1 MIRALRTALGL
12 TTILAAC
19 ASRTGIRTG
28 TGGDAY
34 DVVIENGRI
43 VDGTGAA
50 WYYGDLAIRGDH
62 IAAIGPRG
70 IFRGSSAKSRVDAS
84 GHVVAPG
91 FIDIQAHSIGHYMTG
106 DGKAISMVTQGITTA
121 IHGEGSSLGPMNDK
135 LLASEDDTASRR
147 VLAGFTGPN
156 GFSKW
161 LEYMVGR
168 GTAQNVGSFLGDGTV
183 RVYAKGTEQGALTAA
198 ERDTMKAMVSRAM
211 RDGAFGIASALI
223 YPPNT
228 YASTEE
234 LIEAAKAMAPFGG
247 VYITHMRSE
256 GDKFLEA
263 IDEAMRIGREGGVP
277 VEIFHLK
284 ASGPRNWPKMPV
296 AIAKIDSARAA
307 GQDVQ
312 ANMYLYPAGGNS
324 FASCIPPKYAAGG
337 RLMENLKNPAL
348 RATMVAEMHAVD
360 AGYENLC

>member
-1 MIRALRTALGL
+1 MIRHLRIALGL

-28 TGGDAY
+28 TGGDSY

-70 IFRGSSAKSRVDAS
+70 IFRSSNARSRVDAS

-168 GTAQNVGSFLGDGTV
+168 GTAQNVGSFLGDGKV
-183 RVYAKGTEQGALTAA
+183 RV
-198 ERDTMKAMVSRAM
+198 
-211 RDGAFGIASALI
+211 
-223 YPPNT
+223 
-228 YASTEE
+228 
-234 LIEAAKAMAPFGG
+234 
-247 VYITHMRSE
+247 
-256 GDKFLEA
+256 
-263 IDEAMRIGREGGVP
+263 
-277 VEIFHLK
+277 
-284 ASGPRNWPKMPV
+284 
-296 AIAKIDSARAA
+296 
-307 GQDVQ
+307 
-312 ANMYLYPAGGNS
+312 
-324 FASCIPPKYAAGG
+324 
-337 RLMENLKNPAL
+337 
-348 RATMVAEMHAVD
+348 
-360 AGYENLC
+360 